1 MVKLTKSE
9 EEIML
14 IVWKMGGGFVKEI
27 LKSCPDPKPHY
38 NTVSTLI
45 KFLQDKGFV
54 GYEAFGKTYRYFPLI
69 SKESYSRET
78 VNPVLKNYFNGSVS
92 QLVSFFVK
100 EKNISLAELE
110 TLVAECRNA
119 SKSNK
124 N

>member
-27 LKSCPDPKPHY
+27 LESCPDPKPHY

-78 VNPVLKNYFNGSVS
+78 VNPVLKNYFNGSVY

-124 N
+124 K

>member
-1 MVKLTKSE
+1 MEKLTKSE

-14 IVWKMGGGFVKEI
+14 ILWKMGGGFVKEI
-27 LKSCPDPKPHY
+27 LEFCPDPKPHY
-38 NTVSTLI
+38 NTASTLI

-124 N
+124 K